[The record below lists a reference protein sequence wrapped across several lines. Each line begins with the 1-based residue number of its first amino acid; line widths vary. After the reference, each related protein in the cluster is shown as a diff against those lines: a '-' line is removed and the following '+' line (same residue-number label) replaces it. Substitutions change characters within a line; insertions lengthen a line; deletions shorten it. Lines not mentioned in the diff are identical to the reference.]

1 MAEINTANLLEKWA
15 PVLDAENAP
24 KITSAYK
31 REVTAVLLENQE
43 QDMIRQASG
52 NAGFLNEDTFANNG
66 GSGLALGAAG
76 ANTGNVAGY
85 DPVMISLVRRAAPLS
100 IGYDLCGVQPMTQP
114 TGLIFAMK
122 SRYGNKGA
130 EALFN
135 EADTDFSGKG
145 TAEATRTGS
154 GVHAGLS
161 PFDTPYTYGTGMAT
175 ANAENLGG
183 TGANSAV
190 FNEMSFTIE
199 RTQVTAQTRALKAEY
214 TVELAQDLQKVHN
227 LSAESELSKILTTEI
242 AAEMNREIIRNIY
255 VSAEVGAQSGVAV
268 AGTFDLDVDANGRWH
283 VEKWKGL
290 MFQIEREAN
299 IINQRTRRGKG
310 NFVLCSS
317 DVASALMLAGILDY
331 NPALQSNLN
340 VDESATTFA
349 GVLKNGMKVYVD
361 PYASNYG
368 ANQFV
373 LVGYKGVS
381 AWDAGMYYCPYIPLQ
396 MYRTQDPQTFQPKIA
411 YKTRYGLV
419 ANPFTSLDGTGN
431 GLAAGQNYY
440 FRKLRINNLL

>member
-1 MAEINTANLLEKWA
+1 MPEINTSALLEKWG
-15 PVLDAENAP
+15 PVLDADGAP

-31 REVTAVLLENQE
+31 REVTAILLENQE
-43 QDMIRQASG
+43 QDMIKQSG
-52 NAGFLNEDTFANNG
+52 GMGYLSEAAPTNSGGTGIALGGAGAMTGDVAGF
-66 GSGLALGAAG
+66 
-76 ANTGNVAGY
+76 
-85 DPVMISLVRRAAPLS
+85 DPTLITLVRRAAPMS
-100 IGYDLCGVQPMTQP
+100 IGYDLCGVQPMTAP

-122 SRYGNKGA
+122 SRYGNKAG

-135 EADTDFSGKG
+135 EANTAFAGKG
-145 TAEATRTGS
+145 TAEAGRTGS
-154 GVHAGLS
+154 GAHAGVS
-161 PFDTPYTYGTGMAT
+161 PFDAPYTYGTGMTT
-175 ANAENLGG
+175 AAAETLGSG
-183 TGANSAV
+183 ST

-214 TVELAQDLQKVHN
+214 SVELAQDLQKVHN

-255 VSAEVGAQSGVAV
+255 VSAEVGAQTGVAT

-299 IINQRTRRGKG
+299 VIAQRTRRGKG

-331 NPALQSNLN
+331 NPALQANLN

-373 LVGYKGVS
+373 LVGYKGIS

-396 MYRTQDPQTFQPKIA
+396 MLRTQDTATFQPKIA

-419 ANPFTSLDGTGN
+419 ANPFTSLDGGGN
-431 GLAAGQNYY
+431 GLAAGTNYY
-440 FRKLRINNLL
+440 FRKIRVLNLL

>member
-1 MAEINTANLLEKWA
+1 MAEINTAQLLEKWA
-15 PVLDAENAP
+15 PVLDADGAP
-24 KITSAYK
+24 KLTNQYK

-43 QDMIRQASG
+43 QDMMKQAGYSS
-52 NAGFLNEDTFANNG
+52 LNEDAHVNNG
-66 GSGLALGAAG
+66 GAGLALGHGGAA
-76 ANTGNVAGY
+76 TGNVAGY
-85 DPVMISLVRRAAPLS
+85 DPVMISLVRRSAPLS

-122 SRYGNKGA
+122 SRYGNRGA

-175 ANAENLGG
+175 ASAENLGG
-183 TGANSAV
+183 SGGAT

-255 VSAEVGAQSGVAV
+255 VSAEVGAQTGVATP
-268 AGTFDLDVDANGRWH
+268 GTFDLDVDANGRWH

-299 IINQRTRRGKG
+299 IIAQRTRRGKG

-331 NPALQSNLN
+331 NPALQANLN
-340 VDESATTFA
+340 VDEAATTFA

-373 LVGYKGVS
+373 LVGYKGTS
-381 AWDAGMYYCPYIPLQ
+381 AWDAGMYYCPYVPLQ

>member
-1 MAEINTANLLEKWA
+1 MAEYNTATLLEKWA

-24 KITSAYK
+24 KITSAHK
-31 REVTAVLLENQE
+31 REVTAILLENQE
-43 QDMIRQASG
+43 QDMIKQAG
-52 NAGFLNEDTFANNG
+52 GVNYLNEDSFANNG
-66 GSGLALGAAG
+66 GASLALGQAG
-76 ANTGNVAGY
+76 GATGAVAGF
-85 DPVMISLVRRAAPLS
+85 DPVMISLVRRASVLS
-100 IGYDLCGVQPMTQP
+100 IGYDLCGVQPMTGP

-122 SRYGNKGA
+122 SRYGNRA
-130 EALFN
+130 SEALFN

-145 TAEATRTGS
+145 TAEAGRTGS

-161 PFDTPYTYGTGMAT
+161 PFDTPYTYGTGMGT
-175 ANAENLGG
+175 AAAENLGG
-183 TGANSAV
+183 VGGGT

-227 LSAESELSKILTTEI
+227 LSAESELSKILTSEI

-255 VSAEVGAQSGVAV
+255 VAAEVGAQTGVATPGV
-268 AGTFDLDVDANGRWH
+268 FDLDVDANGRWH

-299 IINQRTRRGKG
+299 IIAQRTRRGKG

-340 VDESATTFA
+340 VDEANTTFA

-373 LVGYKGVS
+373 LVGYKGTS
-381 AWDAGMYYCPYIPLQ
+381 AWDAGMYYCPYVPLQ

-411 YKTRYGLV
+411 YKTRYGLIS
-419 ANPFTSLDGTGN
+419 NPFTSLDGSGN

-440 FRKLRINNLL
+440 FRKIKVQNLL

>member
-1 MAEINTANLLEKWA
+1 MSDVLNSQQLLEKWA
-15 PVLDAENAP
+15 PVLDAEGAP
-24 KITSAYK
+24 KITNQYK

-43 QDMIRQASG
+43 QDMIKQSG
-52 NAGFLNEDTFANNG
+52 FDPLNEAAHVNNG
-66 GSGLALGAAG
+66 GAGLALGWSGAA
-76 ANTGNVAGY
+76 TGNVAGY
-85 DPVMISLVRRAAPLS
+85 DPVMISLVRRSAPLS

-122 SRYGNKGA
+122 SRYGNRGA
-130 EALFN
+130 EALYQ
-135 EADTDFSGKG
+135 ESDTSFSGKA
-145 TAEATRTGS
+145 TAESGRTGS
-154 GVHAGLS
+154 GAHAGLS
-161 PFDTPYTYGTGMAT
+161 PFDSPYTYGTGMTTAT
-175 ANAENLGG
+175 AENLGG
-183 TGANSAV
+183 SGGAT

-255 VSAEVGAQSGVAV
+255 VAAEAGAQTGVTT
-268 AGTFDLDVDANGRWH
+268 AGTFDCDVDSNGRYH

-299 IINQRTRRGKG
+299 IIAQRTRRGKG

-340 VDESATTFA
+340 VDEAATTFA

-368 ANQFV
+368 ANHFV
-373 LVGYKGVS
+373 LVGYKGS
-381 AWDAGMYYCPYIPLQ
+381 SSWDAGMYYCPYIPLQ

-419 ANPFTSLDGTGN
+419 SNPFTSLDGTGN
-431 GLAAGQNYY
+431 GLAAGTNYY
-440 FRKLRINNLL
+440 FRKFKVNNLL